1 MVAHDDLIA
10 HIPRLRRYARALT
23 GDGSRA
29 DDLVQDSLER
39 ALSRFTLWPPRDLR
53 PWLFSIMHNLFVNQ
67 VRRPNPIEYR
77 EDPGEYDG
85 RAQSMDGLE
94 LRDLDAALQ
103 RLPQEQREVLLLV
116 ALEELSYA
124 EAARVL
130 GVPQGTVMSRL
141 SRGRDRLRSL
151 LAVPDAPSHLK
162 VVK

>member
-1 MVAHDDLIA
+1 MLARDELIA

-77 EDPGEYDG
+77 EDPGEHDY
-85 RAQSMDGLE
+85 RAQPMDRLE
-94 LRDLDAALQ
+94 LRDMDAALQ

-116 ALEELSYA
+116 ALEELPYA
-124 EAARVL
+124 EVARVL
-130 GVPQGTVMSRL
+130 GIPQGTVMSRL
-141 SRGRDRLRSL
+141 SRGRDRLRDL